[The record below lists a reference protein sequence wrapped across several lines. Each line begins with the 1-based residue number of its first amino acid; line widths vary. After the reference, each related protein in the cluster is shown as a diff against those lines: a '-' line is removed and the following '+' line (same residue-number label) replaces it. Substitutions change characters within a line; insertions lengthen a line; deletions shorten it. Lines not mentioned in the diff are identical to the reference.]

1 MAAFHVD
8 EGDATLLEGEA
19 QLRLRRPV
27 EVVPAAFV
35 IANGAARHAR
45 SVGEIGLC
53 PIQKSTGGA
62 T

>member
-35 IANGAARHAR
+35 IANGAPRHA
-45 SVGEIGLC
+45 
-53 PIQKSTGGA
+53 
-62 T
+62 